1 MKPKSDPASE
11 RQMTLNTGLPVLKDF
26 IDLKHPLVL
35 VADRLN
41 WQMFETYWAEQFS
54 TAGGP
59 KAHPSRLVAGLLLL
73 KHMEGLSDERLI
85 QVWITNPYY
94 QYFCGELH
102 FQHKPPI
109 DPTTLVKWRK
119 RLGEEGLE
127 WLLSSILDSA
137 VNMQAVK
144 NEHLAHVC
152 VDSTVMEKAI
162 AFPTDSALLLKLL
175 GKMIAFMKEHRLSI
189 RQSYARNAPRLA
201 QKIGRYAHAKQYK
214 RMRRSLKKLLTL
226 TGRVQRELKRQLRTL
241 NTGTQQHAQELVE
254 QFEQLRRQITDPK
267 CKNKLYALHEPGV
280 DCIAKGKAGKRYEF
294 GVKVGIVCT
303 QQEGFVTG
311 IRSYPGNP
319 YDGHT
324 LDDLLQQ
331 SETLTQV
338 PVKTVAV
345 DLGYRGRHDTQ
356 AQIIHRGKK
365 LGKRQKQRLR
375 RRSMLEAMIGHMKND
390 GLLGRCHL
398 KGNSG
403 DAIHALLC
411 GIGHNLRLLLNYV
424 SKQLLW
430 RLIVRCYRALLL
442 ENGEDVLNVACEDRL
457 YRTNGIV

>member
-1 MKPKSDPASE
+1 
-11 RQMTLNTGLPVLKDF
+11 MTLNTGLPVLKAF
-26 IDLKHPLVL
+26 IDLNHPLVL
-35 VADRLN
+35 LGDRLN
-41 WQMFETYWAEQFS
+41 WQMFETYWTEQFS
-54 TAGGP
+54 AAGGP
-59 KAHPSRLVAGLLLL
+59 KAHPARLVAGLLML
-73 KHMEGLSDERLI
+73 KHMEGVSDERLI
-85 QVWITNPYY
+85 QLWVTNPYY

-109 DPTTLVKWRK
+109 DPTTLIKWRK

-127 WLLSSILDSA
+127 WLLSGILDSA
-137 VNMQAVK
+137 VKMQAVK
-144 NEHLAHVC
+144 KEHLAHVC

-175 GKMIAFMKEHRLSI
+175 VKMIALMKKHRLSI
-189 RQSYARNAPRLA
+189 RQSYARKAPRLA
-201 QKIGRYAHAKQYK
+201 QQIGRYAHAKQYK
-214 RMRRSLKKLLTL
+214 RMRRSLKKLLTW
-226 TGRVQRELKRQLRTL
+226 TGRVQRELKRQLNRLDTDAH
-241 NTGTQQHAQELVE
+241 QQALGLIG
-254 QFEQLRRQITDPK
+254 QFEQLRRQIRDPK
-267 CKNKLYALHEPGV
+267 FKDKLYSLHESAV
-280 DCIAKGKAGKRYEF
+280 DCIAKGKARKRYEF

-311 IRSYPGNP
+311 MRSYPGNP

-331 SETLTQV
+331 SETLTGV
-338 PVKTVAV
+338 SVKTAAV

-365 LGKRQKQRLR
+365 LGKRQKKRLR

-390 GLLGRCHL
+390 GLLERCHL
-398 KGNSG
+398 KGSSG

-424 SKQLLW
+424 SNRLLW
-430 RLIVRCYRALLL
+430 RLINQCYNRLKDEYWQSAL
-442 ENGEDVLNVACEDRL
+442 NAACEIRL
-457 YRTNGIV
+457 NRANMMA